1 MTTNEQTS
9 VIPPEMDDRTFCA
22 VHPDRETGLRCNK
35 CGRLMCTECAVQ
47 TPVGY
52 RCRECVRGQE
62 DKFYKANNYD
72 NLINFAVTFG
82 LTGLASAIIFAIGL
96 PLLFVIILGIPAG
109 GAIAEASLR
118 ATQRR
123 RSRYSGQIG
132 AAGAVI
138 GGLTGGTIYAFS
150 RLNEA
155 YAELVRQMGAR
166 VGELNVSPTLDQAF
180 TLVINQL
187 PLLLFI
193 GMIAFAVYGRYR
205 MR

>member
-1 MTTNEQTS
+1 MAVNQPP
-9 VIPPEMDDRTFCA
+9 VISTDEDERTFCE

-35 CGRLMCTECAVQ
+35 CGRLICTECAVQ

-62 DKFYKANNYD
+62 EKFFKANNAD
-72 NLINFAVTFG
+72 NVINFAVTSV
-82 LTGLASAIIFAIGL
+82 LTGIASVIIFAVGV
-96 PLLFVIILGIPAG
+96 PLLFVIILGIPIG
-109 GAIAEASLR
+109 GGISELALR
-118 ATQRR
+118 ATQRK

-132 AAGAVI
+132 AAAAVI
-138 GGLTGGTIYAFS
+138 GGLTGATFYAWG

-155 YAELVRQMGAR
+155 YALVVERF
-166 VGELNVSPTLDQAF
+166 GERAAEVAGTPSLDQAF